1 MYKTVRSIFSDNFTL
16 ESSLDRQF
24 WSDSQLGEWKFI
36 YKGVNSL
43 TLTCRSLYIY
53 IRKCTLQKMNI
64 NLMELE
70 FSLKVDRSLGSV
82 FVNLLNFSL
91 KLTVLTSLQ
100 I

>member
-1 MYKTVRSIFSDNFTL
+1 
-16 ESSLDRQF
+16 
-24 WSDSQLGEWKFI
+24 
-36 YKGVNSL
+36 
-43 TLTCRSLYIY
+43 
-53 IRKCTLQKMNI
+53 
-64 NLMELE
+64 MELE